1 MIKKYVPIAGL
12 LVEEALINA
21 VKMARKENVM
31 VMAVIND
38 IVMCVDKDTSAVKA
52 LKEYYSKLYIKHW
65 LQQYANTAAR
75 TRRFK
80 TK

>member
-21 VKMARKENVM
+21 VNMARKENVM
-31 VMAVIND
+31 VMAIIND

-52 LKEYYSKLYIKHW
+52 LKEYYSKLYIKH
-65 LQQYANTAAR
+65 QVATIKR
-75 TRRFK
+75 IK